1 MIELYLLAALMF
13 IYIVTLAASNHDTVK
28 KIWTL
33 AFIAASFLTALSLIF
48 LRISGQE
55 VMLSS
60 DNMNWYYFL
69 YIFGSLAAS
78 TGIINIWI
86 YRHILWQLIKEP
98 KKITEENK
106 E

>member
-13 IYIVTLAASNHDTVK
+13 IYIVTLAANNYMIVR

-33 AFIAASFLTALSLIF
+33 AFMASFSLMAVSLAF

-55 VMLSS
+55 VMLAS

-69 YIFGSLAAS
+69 YVFGALAMA
-78 TGIINIWI
+78 TGIINVWI
-86 YRHILWQLIKEP
+86 YRHQLWQLIKHPENA
-98 KKITEENK
+98 EETAK